1 MVGGP
6 SSTSGSPYSV
16 RSVLTPAELSDG
28 SFALRNQSFYRPAAA
43 AAAHGLPEQR
53 IPRHIVQTGFTYER
67 ALRHHAEWMSSWLEL
82 NPEYE
87 YSFFGDE
94 HARRFVEKHGTFRE
108 RAAFRRILT
117 GAQRADLFR
126 IIFLKVA
133 GGVYADIDE
142 QLRYPLR
149 NLIGGKDAHGK
160 PVSRSASAVIGTF
173 WPFEFLLYAPRHPFL
188 VHTAQVMTDNI
199 LLQVGQQRNGSKHAC
214 KTPHECII
222 RVTGPLAYTSG
233 VGAATHA
240 PGSGCTNRIRTPRAW
255 ECAKSS
261 DPMLSSIAL
270 CERDEG
276 TIWNSWSCG
285 FARHWDCRNSAK
297 RRKCPA
303 KHYAKTREFFDLR
316 DLGDGAVL

>member
-43 AAAHGLPEQR
+43 AAAHGLPEQV

-222 RVTGPLAYTSG
+222 RVTGRSPTPP
-233 VGAATHA
+233 VWA
-240 PGSGCTNRIRTPRAW
+240 PRRTRRARCTNRIRTPRRGGESRVIRCSARSPP
-255 ECAKSS
+255 AS
-261 DPMLSSIAL
+261 AT
-270 CERDEG
+270 RGRYG
-276 TIWNSWSCG
+276 TRGRGPRTGIV
-285 FARHWDCRNSAK
+285 APAK
-297 RRKCPA
+297 RRNA
-303 KHYAKTREFFDLR
+303 RQHYAKTR
-316 DLGDGAVL
+316 VL